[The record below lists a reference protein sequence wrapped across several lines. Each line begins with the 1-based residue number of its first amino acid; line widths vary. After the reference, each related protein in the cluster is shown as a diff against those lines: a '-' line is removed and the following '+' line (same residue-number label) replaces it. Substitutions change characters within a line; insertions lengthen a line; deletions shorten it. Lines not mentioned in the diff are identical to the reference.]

1 MYARIIADRR
11 HAGALGGRDGRRNCL
26 TVHLLPKA
34 GLIVKKLG
42 FF

>member
-11 HAGALGGRDGRRNCL
+11 HAGALGGRDGRRYCL

-34 GLIVKKLG
+34 GLFGKKLS